1 MISNMFKNI
10 QFFNLSCNS
19 KKPAYFVVKLQND
32 PDNPSIITKSMGSY
46 NKLVGFF
53 DSKTHLYVTSNKRGK
68 RNVKSLGS
76 GVEGKLRSAALKY
89 AGERIREKLETL
101 KAFRDQD
108 EAKYNE
114 TYKDYDLI
122 GNQLMDYLS
131 DGYGFFT
138 SLTTQIHKI
147 APCDPVTANE
157 YILYEDD
164 DIFDVE
170 SEHLIT
176 STVKLP
182 YSHPQKDSL
191 GVRQKR
197 RVDKFLN
204 VFFDKENKQIFSWF
218 MGAVFLNKR
227 IYDENI
233 GKYLLISSSEGGVG
247 KSTLMTILIEGLLGD
262 EYASITSNFD
272 QYFDDNNRFGA
283 NDIPRERLVVYSEA
297 NFQGKRSKL
306 KNHDFDGL
314 DDSQIKTLATE
325 GLLHTEAK
333 FQDAYLSRF
342 NNMHIIL
349 TNFPPVISKA
359 RTDLSRRFISC
370 LIRPTKMATT
380 KAEKL
385 GNKTTDELIKYVHDD
400 GQAFINYFAH
410 EYLSDPYRFK
420 NEDYNRNDVDKTLE
434 SLVNEMN
441 TDESQTKTKLSR
453 ADGLILIA
461 LLCDKH
467 KIDYHDY
474 IQHCV
479 DVKNKQAK
487 DDDIHWKLNNSQL
500 MVYINSS
507 KRAFMKHPGLLQ
519 IRDQLMELHKPL
531 KKFGQNVIPLEIT
544 RSY

>member
-1 MISNMFKNI
+1 MISNMFRNI

-53 DSKTHLYVTSNKRGK
+53 DPKTHLYVTSNKRGK

-101 KAFRDQD
+101 KAFKDQD

-349 TNFPPVISKA
+349 TNFPPVISKS

-453 ADGLILIA
+453 VDGLILIA

-479 DVKNKQAK
+479 DVKNKQTQ
-487 DDDIHWKLNNSQL
+487 DTDIHWKTDDSQL
-500 MVYINSS
+500 MIYINSS
-507 KRAFMKHPGLLQ
+507 KRAFMKYQGLLQ
-519 IRDQLMELHKPL
+519 IRDQLMELHKPI
-531 KKFGQNVIPLEIT
+531 KKFGQNVIPLTIT
-544 RSY
+544 RNY